1 MVVVATHLANVN
13 GSNRDFYLQHVP
25 ADESPNDKFS
35 LHYGQQVR
43 ATSSDQYSEPI
54 ILSPGE
60 TLHAKASAVD
70 SVNLTLYIIPY
81 GDWIAGVA

>member
-13 GSNRDFYLQHVP
+13 GSNRDFSLQHVP

-35 LHYGQQVR
+35 LHYDQQVKG
-43 ATSSDQYSEPI
+43 TSSAQYSEPI

-70 SVNLTLYIIPY
+70 SVNMTLYIIPY